1 VLYFRALH
9 ELASKGGLFHE
20 YNRRMLKQPKILYL
34 DDESD
39 LLILASS
46 FFEDAG
52 LVIETCQDFDE
63 AVKKIRAGSY
73 DLIISDSR
81 MPRGSGA
88 QLFAIIQAEKL
99 VCGKF
104 VIVTGHF
111 DILDEPGHHEF
122 DLVLFKPL
130 HFQELVDQVKLLLK
144 I

>member
-1 VLYFRALH
+1 MSLPLG
-9 ELASKGGLFHE
+9 GGLFHE

-46 FFEDAG
+46 FFEEAG
-52 LVIETCQDFDE
+52 LVIETCQEFSE
-63 AVKKIRAGSY
+63 AVKKIRAGPY

-81 MPRGSGA
+81 MPGGSGA
-88 QLFAIIQAEKL
+88 QLLAIIQAEKL
-99 VCGKF
+99 SCGKF

-111 DILDEPGHHEF
+111 EILDGPGHHQF

>member
-1 VLYFRALH
+1 
-9 ELASKGGLFHE
+9 
-20 YNRRMLKQPKILYL
+20 MPKQPKILYL
-34 DDESD
+34 DDELD

-46 FFEDAG
+46 FFAEAG
-52 LVIETCQDFDE
+52 LVIETCQEFGD
-63 AVKKIRAGSY
+63 ALKMIRAGSY

-81 MPRGSGA
+81 MAGGSGA
-88 QLFAIIQAEKL
+88 QLYAIIKEESL
-99 VCGKF
+99 ICGKF